1 MLAVR
6 TDKERTP
13 LDGMLEFLSLL
24 CFNSERPRLQE
35 HHFVLA
41 LAIPKRLDIALY
53 HGGGGDTSIC

>member
-1 MLAVR
+1 
-6 TDKERTP
+6 
-13 LDGMLEFLSLL
+13 MLEFLSLL